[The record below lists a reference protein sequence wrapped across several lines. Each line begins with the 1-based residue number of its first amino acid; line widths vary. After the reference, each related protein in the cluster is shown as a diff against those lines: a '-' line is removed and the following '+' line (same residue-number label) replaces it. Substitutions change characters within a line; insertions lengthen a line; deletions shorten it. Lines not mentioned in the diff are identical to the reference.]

1 MILRYAVVGII
12 GTLTHVSLVV
22 LLVELANISPTL
34 STALG
39 FIVVLIISY
48 FLNRFW
54 TFEKQNDRHLIDF
67 IKYTLVSL
75 FGLGLNVG
83 IIFTTVEVLHWWYV
97 YGLALV
103 TLVIPVCNFLLNKY
117 WVFKPSTS

>member
-75 FGLGLNVG
+75 FGQRQQNPSKIIMIVTGLGGKPVMLPQTG
-83 IIFTTVEVLHWWYV
+83 V
-97 YGLALV
+97 YLA
-103 TLVIPVCNFLLNKY
+103 
-117 WVFKPSTS
+117 